1 MLKFSKKKCKF
12 LITSILPSVFK
23 DQPFVIT
30 VKDGFSEMRPRYLYA
45 FFFKIIFFGNHNI

>member
-30 VKDGFSEMRPRYLYA
+30 VKDGFSEMRPRYLYV